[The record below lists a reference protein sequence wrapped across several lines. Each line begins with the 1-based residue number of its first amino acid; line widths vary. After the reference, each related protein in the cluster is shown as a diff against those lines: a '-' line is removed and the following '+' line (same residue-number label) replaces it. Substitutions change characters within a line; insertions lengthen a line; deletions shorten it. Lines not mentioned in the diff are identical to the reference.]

1 MKRLLVALAAAISL
15 GHAWADEALVEA
27 MAQPW
32 TGDLDGM
39 VERRAV
45 RALRAPSRMQ
55 YWIDRGRAERRGVR
69 ASSGSSR
76 RC

>member
-45 RALRAPSRMQ
+45 RAPRAPSRMQ
-55 YWIDRGRAERRGVR
+55 YWIDRGRRGAAR
-69 ASSGSSR
+69 STSPCSSR